1 MLCPSCGAF
10 MPLHQAFCTQC
21 GTGLSDAPPSVPAGA
36 SARPAPARCT
46 FPGCPSPIS
55 KPGHTLCYT
64 HWKATAR
71 PSTSLPAPLP
81 QADSLLTATTL
92 GERLNLPS
100 RKVNSVLAELGWISK
115 DGNGWVAT
123 AQALALGAKQ
133 KRAPQN
139 GTPFV
144 VWPSTILTNTALH
157 ATVSSIQGDSTETPA
172 AAAAPERSFRDRF
185 PAQHRTTDGHWVRS
199 KAELLIDNWL
209 YMAGIVHAYE
219 RRLPIE
225 EETYCDFYIPAG
237 KVYIEY
243 WGLEHDPAYAVRQQV
258 KQALY
263 RRYQLHLIEVT
274 DDHVRNLDDCLPKLL
289 LTYGV
294 AVS

>member
-1 MLCPSCGAF
+1 
-10 MPLHQAFCTQC
+10 MPLHQAICTQC
-21 GTGLSDAPPSVPAGA
+21 GTRLSDTPP
-36 SARPAPARCT
+36 ARPVAAPTRPASGHCT
-46 FPGCPSPIS
+46 FPGCQSPIA

-64 HWKATAR
+64 HWKTTSR
-71 PSTSLPAPLP
+71 TSTPPPASLP
-81 QADSLLTATTL
+81 QADALLTATAL
-92 GERLNLPS
+92 GETLNLPS
-100 RKVNSVLAELGWISK
+100 RKVNNLLAELGWINK

-123 AQALALGAKQ
+123 PQALALGAKQ
-133 KRAPQN
+133 KRAPQS
-139 GTPFV
+139 GVPFV
-144 VWPSTILTNTALH
+144 VWPPTILTNTALQ
-157 ATVSSIQGDSTETPA
+157 ATVVNIQGDSTETPA

-225 EETYCDFYIPAG
+225 EEAYCDFYIPGG

-243 WGLEHDPAYAVRQQV
+243 WGLEHDHAYAARQQA

-263 RRYQLHLIEVT
+263 QRYQLHLIELT
-274 DDHVRNLDDCLPKLL
+274 DEHVRNLDDCLPKFL